1 MSETTAVSVPQ
12 EQTLAE
18 VTPAYEVNVWN
29 NKETFDQTA
38 RQAAMLAKSSI
49 VPQNYQGKPE
59 DCFLAICLA
68 RRMNVEPWTVMQNL
82 NIVRGRPTWSG
93 QACMSMIQGCGKF
106 TDVRLV
112 YTGNKG
118 TENRGCYVEAT
129 RISDGEVVQGTEVT
143 LAMARAEGWT
153 SNSKWKNMPEQMLG
167 YRAASFFARLYCTDA
182 MMGFQT
188 IEEVE
193 DVSGNSK
200 PKSTA
205 QRLAAALKADTA
217 PTAEQ
222 TNSVA
227 DALRADV

>member
-1 MSETTAVSVPQ
+1 MSETTAVTVPQ
-12 EQTLAE
+12 EQTLTE
-18 VTPAYEVNVWN
+18 VTSAYEVNVWN
-29 NKETFDQTA
+29 DKETFDQTA

-106 TDVRLV
+106 ADVRLV
-112 YTGNKG
+112 YTGTKG
-118 TENRGCYVEAT
+118 SENRGCYVEAT
-129 RISDGEVVQGTEVT
+129 RISDGEVVHGTEVT

-167 YRAASFFARLYCTDA
+167 YRAASFFARLYCPDA

-193 DVSGNSK
+193 DVIGSSK

-205 QRLAAALKADTA
+205 QRLAAALKADTTPA
-217 PTAEQ
+217 TVPV

-227 DALRADV
+227 DALRAE